1 MGSQERREREREQ
14 VRVKIMDAAR
24 ELFAKEGV
32 EAVSMR
38 KIAQAIEY
46 SPTAIYLHFADKDA
60 LLGELCAHD
69 FGSLAQAFNQAAA
82 VKDPI
87 ERVRALGLRFMQF
100 GVKYPNHFRFMFMT
114 PTKAKQELDEEML
127 GRRGDPEQD
136 AYARLLM
143 AVREAMAAGRFRKD
157 LKDPNLVAQTFAAAV
172 HGVVALHI
180 GMGNDPWIEWTS
192 LEKRMATMADSIIN
206 GMVSESG
213 KGRRR

>member
-1 MGSQERREREREQ
+1 MGIAQRREREGAE
-14 VRVKIMDAAR
+14 VRGRIMDAAR
-24 ELFAKEGV
+24 QLFARDGV

-69 FGSLAQAFNQAAA
+69 FGSLAQAFNKAAA
-82 VKDPI
+82 IKDPI
-87 ERVRALGLRFMQF
+87 ERIRALGLRFMQF
-100 GVKYPNHFRFMFMT
+100 GLKYPNHFRFMFMT
-114 PTKAKQELDEEML
+114 PAKARGELDAEML
-127 GRRGDPEQD
+127 KRRSDPNQD

-172 HGVVALHI
+172 HGVVALQI
-180 GMGNDPWIEWTS
+180 GMGNDPWIEWSS
-192 LEKRMATMADSIIN
+192 LDKRMATMADAIVR
-206 GMVSESG
+206 GMAAQKS